1 MSSGVFSSI
10 AVGVAGTLQDVLLRQ
25 GRSIAGI
32 IPQVIIEEQHTDD
45 LMITGH
51 PVEDGADIT
60 DHAVKQPSQVIMR
73 CGWSKSGSNVP
84 LLSLTQ
90 PGPKDAY
97 KMLLDLQASRQ
108 PFDAVTGKRS
118 YKNMLIKRLSTVTD
132 EDTENVLIIDVELR
146 EVIIVNTSVTGGTVS
161 VGDPLNLKNQA
172 ATSSL
177 IDGGAKQLQD
187 VTSSLSSSAIGQI
200 TELLS

>member
-1 MSSGVFSSI
+1 MSGVFN
-10 AVGVAGTLQDVLLRQ
+10 AALVGVAGTLQDVLLRQ

-45 LMITGH
+45 LMITEH
-51 PVEDGADIT
+51 PVENGADIT

-73 CGWSKSGSNVP
+73 CGWSQSGSNVP
-84 LLSLTQ
+84 GLSLTQ
-90 PGPKDAY
+90 PSPRDAY
-97 KMLLDLQASRQ
+97 KMLLDLQASRK
-108 PFDAVTGKRS
+108 PFDVVTGKRPN

-146 EVIIVNTSVTGGTVS
+146 EIIVVDTSSISGTVS
-161 VGDPLNLKNQA
+161 VGDPKNLQNPA

-177 IDGGAKQLQD
+177 TNAGAKQLQD
-187 VTSSLSSSAIGQI
+187 VTSSLSSSAVGKISG
-200 TELLS
+200 LLT